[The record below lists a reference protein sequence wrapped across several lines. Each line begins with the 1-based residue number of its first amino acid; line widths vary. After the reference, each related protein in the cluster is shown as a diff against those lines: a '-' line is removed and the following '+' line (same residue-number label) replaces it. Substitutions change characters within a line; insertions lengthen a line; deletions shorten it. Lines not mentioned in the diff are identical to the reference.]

1 MAAEPKWLQDM
12 NPEEYLKEDFEA
24 TGHSRYTVDGL
35 EKNDPDGWT
44 RQLNQKQ
51 LAVHPTTNQS
61 IFCDHTSIKDQ
72 LKAGLFLV
80 NFWHGSS
87 GCKHLY

>member
-1 MAAEPKWLQDM
+1 MAEPKWLQDM

-44 RQLNQKQ
+44 RQLPR
-51 LAVHPTTNQS
+51 LML
-61 IFCDHTSIKDQ
+61 
-72 LKAGLFLV
+72 LKAMTTLS
-80 NFWHGSS
+80 WTQI
-87 GCKHLY
+87 C

>member
-1 MAAEPKWLQDM
+1 M

-44 RQLNQKQ
+44 RQLLEKGSGQ
-51 LAVHPTTNQS
+51 ARTIWTTLS
-61 IFCDHTSIKDQ
+61 PPCMKSATSSTRAS
-72 LKAGLFLV
+72 LP
-80 NFWHGSS
+80 GSRS
-87 GCKHLY
+87 ARQGRSTRRK

>member
-1 MAAEPKWLQDM
+1 M

-44 RQLNQKQ
+44 RQLLTRKKQRQLNQKQ
-51 LAVHPTTNQS
+51 LAVHSTTNQS